1 MGNPFPGGQCVP
13 DVCSPEIPCAE
24 PSVCISGR
32 CKRRCEGVICG
43 IGAMC
48 DPLTNKCVCN
58 PYFVGNPDLLCM
70 PRKYYK
76 HNASMWKDRNS
87 DLFYFVNVFLHKKII
102 FNSLEVIYS
111 PVLNVNFLS
120 LQLFNHHTVIHSAGK
135 MRTANT
141 VFRNQSVFA
150 ILVPVEI
157 LITAAAF
164 KKSPIVLRR
173 CVEKMRT
180 AMRVPMLSSVF
191 VHLATLAI
199 HIFNVSVSFY

>member
-1 MGNPFPGGQCVP
+1 MVYIRNKILFSFILISECDGFVCGTGAQCIVSYDGPTCKCIEGFMGNPFPGGQCVP

-76 HNASMWKDRNS
+76 HNDTYVKAER
-87 DLFYFVNVFLHKKII
+87 
-102 FNSLEVIYS
+102 
-111 PVLNVNFLS
+111 
-120 LQLFNHHTVIHSAGK
+120 
-135 MRTANT
+135 
-141 VFRNQSVFA
+141 
-150 ILVPVEI
+150 
-157 LITAAAF
+157 
-164 KKSPIVLRR
+164 
-173 CVEKMRT
+173 
-180 AMRVPMLSSVF
+180 
-191 VHLATLAI
+191 
-199 HIFNVSVSFY
+199 